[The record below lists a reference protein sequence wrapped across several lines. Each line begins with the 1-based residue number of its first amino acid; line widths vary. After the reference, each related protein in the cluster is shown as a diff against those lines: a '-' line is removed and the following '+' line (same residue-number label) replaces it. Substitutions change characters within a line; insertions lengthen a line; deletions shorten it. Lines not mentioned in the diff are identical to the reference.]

1 MRNRSPFVVIRSAA
15 VIVRA
20 VLCAALL
27 LAPRA
32 SALAQQPAG
41 EDRFVGTW
49 LGTLPTGAVEL
60 RLAFDIRRGPAG
72 ALTASIIS
80 LDQGNATMPAIAN
93 VRGDSIELSVASAH
107 ATFSGIINAGR
118 DSIRG
123 NFTQGG
129 RALPLIEVR
138 VAALPG
144 VDRPQEPK
152 PPFPYETA
160 DVTIESVPGV
170 RLAGTLTLPQ
180 GKGPF
185 PAVVLV
191 SGSGAQDRDEAMVG
205 HRPFLVLAD
214 YLARHGIAS
223 LRYDDRGFAKSTGS
237 FSRATTADFADDA
250 EAAFRFLRSRQKIAP
265 KHVGILGH
273 SEGGEVAPMVAA
285 RNTDVAFV
293 VLLAG
298 PGVRG
303 DSLLLA
309 QSAALGASMGA
320 PSAVIEQNSR
330 INAALYEAV
339 RGARDSADADARVTA
354 AIKQLVAGM
363 PEAQQGTT
371 VRLLMAAATD
381 LLAPW
386 TRYFIAYDPRPALEK
401 LHVPVLALNG
411 TLDLQVPYQQNLAA
425 IEAALKAGGNRDY
438 EIVEMPGLNHLF
450 QTAVTG
456 NPSEY
461 PTISETMA
469 PAVLEKIA
477 AWITAHTKR

>member
-1 MRNRSPFVVIRSAA
+1 
-15 VIVRA
+15 
-20 VLCAALL
+20 
-27 LAPRA
+27 
-32 SALAQQPAG
+32 
-41 EDRFVGTW
+41 
-49 LGTLPTGAVEL
+49 
-60 RLAFDIRRGPAG
+60 
-72 ALTASIIS
+72 
-80 LDQGNATMPAIAN
+80 
-93 VRGDSIELSVASAH
+93 
-107 ATFSGIINAGR
+107 
-118 DSIRG
+118 
-123 NFTQGG
+123 
-129 RALPLIEVR
+129 
-138 VAALPG
+138 
-144 VDRPQEPK
+144 
-152 PPFPYETA
+152 
-160 DVTIESVPGV
+160 
-170 RLAGTLTLPQ
+170 
-180 GKGPF
+180 
-185 PAVVLV
+185 
-191 SGSGAQDRDEAMVG
+191 
-205 HRPFLVLAD
+205 
-214 YLARHGIAS
+214 
-223 LRYDDRGFAKSTGS
+223 
-237 FSRATTADFADDA
+237 
-250 EAAFRFLRSRQKIAP
+250 
-265 KHVGILGH
+265 
-273 SEGGEVAPMVAA
+273 MVAA

-309 QSAALGASMGA
+309 QSAAVGASMGA

-425 IEAALKAGGNRDY
+425 IEAALKSGGNRDY